1 MESYLIDINKDILAI
16 EASDKFGGYGI
27 ISIIYLSYDNKIITI
42 DNWLMSC
49 RVFNKSIE
57 NAIIFTISE
66 YFQNKKYNSLRSK
79 YIETKKNL
87 VIKNLLENLYF
98 KYDKISKFWELEFD
112 QNLHKKIVH
121 QCGVK
126 NEI

>member
-57 NAIIFTISE
+57 SAIIFTISE

-79 YIETKKNL
+79 YIKTKKNL

-98 KYDKISKFWELEFD
+98 KYNKISKFWELEFD

-121 QCGVK
+121 QCG
-126 NEI
+126 